1 MKQTDL
7 TKKLNLSQST
17 ISLYLNGK
25 IKPNLDNSL
34 KLLSMGFPLEIWGDR
49 KKILKFLK
57 KNNLGLTYKK
67 GE

>member
-34 KLLSMGFPLEIWGDR
+34 KLLKMGFPLEIWGDR
-49 KKILKFLK
+49 KKILEFLK
-57 KNNLGLTYKK
+57 KNDLGLTYKK
-67 GE
+67 G